1 MKEFIFLFRGG
12 KTSTATDAQLD
23 AHEEAW
29 DEWMDGLEQSGVL
42 IDGMPM
48 RETALIVTGEGIM
61 HQELGND
68 MDVSGYLILETED
81 LDTAAALAAE
91 CPIFQ
96 FGGTVEVRE
105 LFSES
110 EED

>member
-29 DEWMDGLEQSGVL
+29 DEWMDELEQKGVL

-48 RETALIVTGEGIM
+48 REAAMMVTADGSV
-61 HQELGND
+61 HQELGGD
-68 MDVSGYLILETED
+68 RDVSGYLILEAED
-81 LDTAAALAAE
+81 IHAAAALASA

-96 FGGTVEVRE
+96 FGGMVEVRE
-105 LFSES
+105 LFSELD
-110 EED
+110 ED